1 MLYLACF
8 LLVGLAL
15 HHFIQVL
22 DKEFDGHIMWG
33 LLYCCC
39 AAYPFTKVKWDCRNE
54 EILMGQAMYR
64 LCHALLLMLVW
75 QASYDFCYVIYP
87 NLPMRYSAYPSRMP
101 ALFFILIDKPPLWL
115 PTFLEVVL
123 SAVAYIIKLNWRN
136 RLDQYHINV
145 YGRASW
151 YVLLG
156 LLFGLVGSTLL
167 AMLRL
172 GLRSTGTSG
181 IEEGDLLLF
190 GALACMLLTLIFMFD
205 RVLVQYPRQLPLTC
219 IMWVTYIAAMLVIVF
234 FGSQFIFEAYVL
246 SSLVFILVGP
256 AASEEKWVF
265 IWEIYVIVNNTLW
278 LFAFF
283 LLSAPMVLR
292 VRPGYEEG

>member
-1 MLYLACF
+1 MLYLTCF

-101 ALFFILIDKPPLWL
+101 ALFF
-115 PTFLEVVL
+115 
-123 SAVAYIIKLNWRN
+123 
-136 RLDQYHINV
+136 
-145 YGRASW
+145 
-151 YVLLG
+151 
-156 LLFGLVGSTLL
+156 LF
-167 AMLRL
+167 
-172 GLRSTGTSG
+172 
-181 IEEGDLLLF
+181 
-190 GALACMLLTLIFMFD
+190 
-205 RVLVQYPRQLPLTC
+205 
-219 IMWVTYIAAMLVIVF
+219 
-234 FGSQFIFEAYVL
+234 
-246 SSLVFILVGP
+246 
-256 AASEEKWVF
+256 
-265 IWEIYVIVNNTLW
+265 
-278 LFAFF
+278 
-283 LLSAPMVLR
+283 
-292 VRPGYEEG
+292 